1 MANRTNKYLDGAGLT
16 YLIQKIKTVLNSK
29 QDALTFDS
37 TPTANSTNPVTSGGV
52 KTELDKKKNK
62 PLELIDCFHLLSAL
76 DGTSEENPV
85 QLTGQA
91 LEQFHILASKVQNHE
106 EITIM
111 DIPAVANSELYEN
124 TGEISLGTV
133 LCSTFYIS
141 YYLYIHKDGN
151 NYWVT
156 FSQRRWQEE
165 LTFDSSPTSGS
176 SNPVE
181 SGGVYTALSNKQDT
195 LVSGTSI
202 KTINNVSVLGSGNID
217 ADDVV
222 HGALRGSDFVEGS
235 WTNEGGTWTYSI
247 PLSGG
252 AITPNENKIYVD
264 VVTNKIYR
272 WKGSYVQIGGGD
284 VTEMTN
290 AEVDT
295 MMTN

>member
-1 MANRTNKYLDGAGLT
+1 MANRINKYLDATGLT

-37 TPTANSTNPVTSGGV
+37 TPTANSTNPVTSGGI

-62 PLELIDCFHLLSAL
+62 PQEFFGYLALIYAL
-76 DGTSEENPV
+76 GEASQETPV

-91 LEQFHILASKVQNHE
+91 LTQFNDLASKVQNHE

-111 DIPAVANSELYEN
+111 DVPAVTDPELYEN
-124 TGEISLGTV
+124 TGEISLNTV
-133 LCSTFYIS
+133 RYGSSEVSSSI
-141 YYLYIHKDGN
+141 YIHKNDNG
-151 NYWVT
+151 YWT
-156 FSQRRWQEE
+156 SFTQTEWQKK
-165 LTFDSSPTSGS
+165 LTFDDSPTSGS
-176 SNPVE
+176 SNPVK

-217 ADDVV
+217 ADDAV
-222 HGALRGSDFVEGS
+222 HGALRDSDFVEGS

-252 AITPNENKIYVD
+252 VITPNENKIYVD
-264 VVTNKIYR
+264 VSTNKIYR